1 MITAE
6 SSSSSSLA
14 INSMIFA
21 WSSPSSGPGRSS
33 RSRRRAPAAARPRT
47 DRADYLP
54 VCSGRKGLRS
64 LRSDDVLDRLEADE
78 LAAPGLVALRL
89 GLLDDAVDA
98 LAAGCVQDA
107 AVPEPEGDVV
117 GRAVAVG
124 DEV

>member
-21 WSSPSSGPGRSS
+21 WSSPSSGAGRSS

-54 VCSGRKGLRS
+54 ACSGRKRTAI
-64 LRSDDVLDRLEADE
+64 LRSDEVLDRLEADE
-78 LAAPGLVALRL
+78 LAPPGLVALRL
-89 GLLDDAVDA
+89 VLLDDAGDA
-98 LAAGCVQDA
+98 LAAGCVEDA
-107 AVPEPEGDVV
+107 AVPEPESGVV
-117 GRAVAVG
+117 GRAVGV
-124 DEV
+124 